1 MTLSTGTKLAHYEIT
16 SQIGKGG
23 MGEVY
28 QAKDTKLGRDVAIK
42 VLPEE
47 FAKDADRVARFQRE
61 AKLLASLNHPNIA
74 AIHGLEE
81 VDGTNF
87 LVMELVEGQT
97 LDERIK
103 TGAIPVEEALKLALQ
118 ISEALEAAHE
128 KGVIH
133 RDLKPANI
141 KVTPEGKVKVLDFGL
156 AKAFAGEQAD
166 LNLSNS
172 PTLSVAATQQGVI
185 LGTAAYMS
193 PEQARGKEVDKR
205 ADIWAF
211 GVVLFEMFTGKS
223 LFSGEDVSSTLARVL
238 EREPDFS
245 SLPSKLNPKV
255 HDILKHCLQKDTKN
269 RFHDIA
275 DVRLDLQDILS
286 NPNSIL
292 ISESPASE
300 PLIKKRSSAVCIAI
314 TAILSILV
322 SGFVVWKLKPVEPG
336 PITRFDFI
344 IPDTQEL
351 MYPQFSMLTVSPG
364 GRHFVYI
371 SGKGLYL
378 HSINTKETRL
388 LVDADEGP
396 MTPFFS
402 YDGQWVGYMSMTE
415 SSLKRISINRGTPEF
430 LCNTGSCLGASWGE
444 DNRIIYSVA
453 QEGIRWIP
461 ANGGQPETL
470 VDTKDYLT
478 FHPRLLPDGK
488 SLIYTVLDPSGEYQ
502 IAVQSLESE
511 TREVL
516 FPGDCAWY
524 LSTGHLVYAL
534 GNNLFAVPFDP
545 VRLEVQG
552 DPAQIGISVYRS
564 EISAAPQYSI
574 SESGTLIYMPGIADE
589 DNVAQRSLVW
599 MHSEGREELVAIPPD
614 AYVSPKLSL
623 DGNKAVMF
631 VSDGIDTRLWIWDFT
646 RDILTPLPTDS
657 SHCFTPI
664 WSPDGKR
671 IIYFSYDKGKVGIYS
686 IAADGTG
693 ETDTLFSGTNSFV
706 IPSSWSDKDGKML
719 LFYEVPHESP
729 SVIVNMLT
737 KSFSMA
743 RSAVLSGFSSLQSD
757 IGMLKIEGGGEKIEL
772 LKNNFMESSPQV
784 SPDGQW
790 MAYVSNESG
799 SLEIWIRPF
808 PDVEKGRCMVSTG
821 GTDSQPVW
829 SPEGKKLY
837 YRNGDS
843 MMVVDVGTDPINNL
857 GKPKVLFQS
866 ENLPIESS
874 ILSSLD
880 IHPDGKRFLMLKPVE
895 TMGGESESNVPDKI
909 NIVLNWFEVL
919 KEKVPVE

>member
-1 MTLSTGTKLAHYEIT
+1 MIGKTLAHYEIT
-16 SQIGKGG
+16 SLIGKGG

-87 LVMELVEGQT
+87 LVMELVEGNT
-97 LDERIK
+97 LDDRIK
-103 TGAIPVEEALKLALQ
+103 SGAIPIEESLKLALQ
-118 ISEALEAAHE
+118 IAEALEAAHE

-141 KVTPEGKVKVLDFGL
+141 KVTPDGLVKVLDFGL

-211 GVVLFEMFTGKS
+211 GVVLFEMLTGES

-245 SLPSKLNPKV
+245 SLPSKMNPKV
-255 HDILKHCLQKDTKN
+255 RDILKNCLQKDTKN

-275 DVRLDLQDILS
+275 DIRLDLQDILS
-286 NPNSIL
+286 DPDSIL

-300 PLIKKRSSAVCIAI
+300 PLSKKRSSAACIAI
-314 TAILSILV
+314 TAILSVLV

-336 PITRFDFI
+336 LITRFDFI

-351 MYPQFSMLTVSPG
+351 EYPQFSMLTVSPD
-364 GRHFVYI
+364 GRQFVYN

-378 HSINTKETRL
+378 HSVNTKETRL
-388 LVDADEGP
+388 LVDAGEGP
-396 MTPFFS
+396 MAPFFS
-402 YDGQWVGYMSMTE
+402 YDGQWVGYMSTTE
-415 SSLKRISINRGTPEF
+415 RSLKKISINGGTPDF
-430 LCNTGSCLGASWGE
+430 LCNTDSCLGASWGE
-444 DNRIIYSVA
+444 DNRIIYSIA
-453 QEGIRWIP
+453 QHRIMRIS

-470 VDTKDYLT
+470 IDAKDVVF

-488 SLIYTVLDPSGEYQ
+488 SLIYTVIDPSGEYQ

-511 TREVL
+511 KRKVL

-534 GNNLFAVPFDP
+534 GNNLFAVPFNP

-552 DPAQIGISVYRS
+552 DRAQIGISVFRS
-564 EISAAPQYSI
+564 EISAAPQYSV
-574 SESGTLIYMPGIADE
+574 SESGTLIYMPGMTDE

-599 MHSEGREELVAIPPD
+599 MDSEGREEPVAIPPD
-614 AYVSPKLSL
+614 AYISPKLSP
-623 DGNKAVMF
+623 DGKKAVMV

-646 RDILTPLPTDS
+646 LENLIPLTTET
-657 SHCFTPI
+657 SHCFSPI

-671 IIYFSYDKGKVGIYS
+671 IIYFSYDKDKAGIYS

-693 ETDTLFSGTNSFV
+693 ETDTLFSGTNSF
-706 IPSSWSDKDGKML
+706 IFPSCWSDKDGKML
-719 LFYEVPHESP
+719 LFYELHAASP
-729 SVIVNMLT
+729 SIIGITLT
-737 KSFSMA
+737 KSLA
-743 RSAVLSGFSSLQSD
+743 ITRSTILSGLSDIRLD
-757 IGMLKIEGGGEKIEL
+757 IGMLTMEGGEGKEEL
-772 LKNNFMESSPQV
+772 LKHNFMESLPQV

-790 MAYVSNESG
+790 IAYVSNESG
-799 SLEIWIRPF
+799 SFEIWIRPF
-808 PDVEKGRCMVSTG
+808 PDVDKGRCMVSTG

-829 SPEGKKLY
+829 SPEGQKLY

-843 MMVVDVGTDPINNL
+843 MMVVDIDKDPINNP
-857 GKPKVLFQS
+857 GKPKVFFKS
-866 ENLPIESS
+866 ENLPAESS
-874 ILSSLD
+874 IFNSPV
-880 IHPDGKRFLMLKPVE
+880 IHPDGKRFLMLKPFE
-895 TMGGESESNVPDKI
+895 TTDDGSKPNIPNKI
-909 NIVLNWFEVL
+909 NIILSWFEEL
-919 KEKVPVE
+919 KEKVPVP